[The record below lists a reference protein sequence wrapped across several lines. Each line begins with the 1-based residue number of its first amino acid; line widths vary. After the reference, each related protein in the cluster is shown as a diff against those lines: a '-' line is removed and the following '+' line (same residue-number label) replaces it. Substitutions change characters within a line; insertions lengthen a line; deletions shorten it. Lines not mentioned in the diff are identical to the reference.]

1 MTKLRLAT
9 FALGA
14 AIVAVGF
21 LPQLATAQAVLVP
34 VGTLLLGLATRW
46 PQDQPPAPPA

>member
-14 AIVAVGF
+14 AIVAVAF
-21 LPQLATAQAVLVP
+21 LPALAAAQVALLP
-34 VGTLLLGLATRW
+34 VGTMLLGLATRW
-46 PQDQPPAPPA
+46 PQDQPPPPPP